1 MDQTLLLVII
11 LAAVA
16 VLLTFLVTFL
26 LLNSRNRVNMARMQG
41 VEASLTEKVTE
52 REAQIAGLRESGER
66 TLAELKAEQEKQL
79 NKIKDDREKQL
90 RELKEDQEKQLTAL
104 KEEQQNQLAAL
115 KKDQADL
122 IEKIKADH
130 DQQLEKVVAN
140 VRNELKLEYEES
152 LKARKEE
159 LAKGNKSD
167 IEGILNPLKESIEGM
182 RKVMKENSE
191 EHLKST
197 TELRSQLEQA
207 VKEMGARTADLGAKA
222 DSLSEALSG
231 RPKMQGNW
239 GENMLDS
246 ILAQEGL
253 IKGMHYTRED
263 AREDQSRPDFIF
275 HFKDGSQE
283 KDLIVD
289 SKVSL
294 TAFVRYVNAENEDAR
309 KAALEEHLQSINRH
323 IDELAR
329 KEYFK
334 KVDKGRAFTDQVVM
348 FMPIDQAFR
357 VALDAKPTLWQDA
370 YAKGV
375 LIATEQTIMPF
386 LKILQLTW
394 NKYQQDSNLQEI
406 KEAAE
411 RMIDR
416 VGLFYDSY
424 KDLGKRLK
432 ATIDTYNE
440 GITKLEDNGRS
451 ITTAAR
457 QVMKF
462 GIRRSKGK
470 EFQVPEDTVAL
481 PEKAGETQE

>member
-1 MDQTLLLVII
+1 MDQTLLIVII
-11 LAAVA
+11 AAAVA
-16 VLLTFLVTFL
+16 VLLAFLLPFL

-41 VEASLTEKVTE
+41 ELSSRDEKIRE
-52 REAQIAGLRESGER
+52 REARI
-66 TLAELKAEQEKQL
+66 TDLKA
-79 NKIKDDREKQL
+79 
-90 RELKEDQEKQLTAL
+90 DQEKRI
-104 KEEQQNQLAAL
+104 EEL
-115 KKDQADL
+115 KKERD
-122 IEKIKADH
+122 E
-130 DQQLEKVVAN
+130 QLQKVVAN
-140 VRNELKLEYEES
+140 VRNELRLEYEES
-152 LKARKEE
+152 LKAKKEE
-159 LAKGNKSD
+159 LSKGNKSD
-167 IEGILNPLKESIEGM
+167 IEGILNPLKESIVEM
-182 RKVMKENSE
+182 KKAMKENSD

-207 VKEMGARTADLGAKA
+207 VKEMGARTADIGAKA
-222 DSLSEALSG
+222 DNLSEALSG

-263 AREDQSRPDFIF
+263 AREDLSRPDFIF
-275 HFKDGSQE
+275 HFKDGNDE

-294 TAFVRYVNAENEDAR
+294 TAFVRYVNAGDEEER
-309 KAALEEHLQSINRH
+309 KAALDEHLKSISRH
-323 IDELAR
+323 IDELSR

-334 KVDKGRAFTDQVVM
+334 KVDKGKAFTDQVVM

-357 VALDAKPTLWQDA
+357 VALDADPMLWQDA

-406 KEAAE
+406 KDAAE
-411 RMIDR
+411 RMIER

-424 KDLGKRLK
+424 RDLGKRLK
-432 ATIDTYNE
+432 AACDTYNE

-462 GIRRSKGK
+462 GVKRSKGK
-470 EFQVPEDTVAL
+470 EFQVPEETVAL

>member
-1 MDQTLLLVII
+1 MDQTVLTVII

-16 VLLTFLVTFL
+16 VLLTFLITFL

-41 VEASLTEKVTE
+41 EVNSLGDQVKERDERITGLRGRLDSE
-52 REAQIAGLRESGER
+52 RERLEGVRRDEITALKEER
-66 TLAELKAEQEKQL
+66 
-79 NKIKDDREKQL
+79 DKQL
-90 RELKEDQEKQLTAL
+90 REL

-115 KKDQADL
+115 KKERD
-122 IEKIKADH
+122 E
-130 DQQLEKVVAN
+130 QLEKVVAN
-140 VRNELKLEYEES
+140 VRNELRLEYEES

-294 TAFVRYVNAENEDAR
+294 TAFVRYVNAESEDER

-357 VALDAKPTLWQDA
+357 LALDAKPTLWQDA
-370 YAKGV
+370 YSKGV

-406 KEAAE
+406 RDAAE
-411 RMIDR
+411 RMIER

-432 ATIDTYNE
+432 ATVDTYNE

-457 QVMKF
+457 QVMKY
-462 GIRRSKGK
+462 GVKRSKGK
-470 EFQVPEDTVAL
+470 EFQVPAETLAL
-481 PEKAGETQE
+481 PDSDAENAD

>member
-1 MDQTLLLVII
+1 MDQTVLTVII

-16 VLLTFLVTFL
+16 VLLTFLITFL

-41 VEASLTEKVTE
+41 EVNSLGDQVKERDERITGLRGRLDSE
-52 REAQIAGLRESGER
+52 RERLEGVRRDEITALKEER
-66 TLAELKAEQEKQL
+66 
-79 NKIKDDREKQL
+79 DKQL
-90 RELKEDQEKQLTAL
+90 REL

-115 KKDQADL
+115 KKERD
-122 IEKIKADH
+122 E
-130 DQQLEKVVAN
+130 QLEKVVAN
-140 VRNELKLEYEES
+140 VRNELRLEYEES

-294 TAFVRYVNAENEDAR
+294 TAFVRYVNAENEDER

-357 VALDAKPTLWQDA
+357 LALDARPTLWQDA

-406 KEAAE
+406 RDAAE
-411 RMIDR
+411 RMIER

-432 ATIDTYNE
+432 ATVDTYNE

-451 ITTAAR
+451 ITTAAK

-462 GIRRSKGK
+462 GVKRSKGK
-470 EFQVPEDTVAL
+470 EFQVPAETLAL
-481 PEKAGETQE
+481 PDSDAENAD

>member
-1 MDQTLLLVII
+1 MDQTVLTVII

-16 VLLTFLVTFL
+16 VLLTFLITFL

-41 VEASLTEKVTE
+41 EVNSLGDQVKERDERITGLRGRLDSE
-52 REAQIAGLRESGER
+52 RERLEGVRRDEITALKEER
-66 TLAELKAEQEKQL
+66 
-79 NKIKDDREKQL
+79 DKQL
-90 RELKEDQEKQLTAL
+90 REL

-115 KKDQADL
+115 KKERD
-122 IEKIKADH
+122 E
-130 DQQLEKVVAN
+130 QLEKVVAN
-140 VRNELKLEYEES
+140 VRNELRLEYEES

-294 TAFVRYVNAENEDAR
+294 TAFVRYVNAENEDER

-357 VALDAKPTLWQDA
+357 LALDAKPTLWQDA
-370 YAKGV
+370 YSKGV

-406 KEAAE
+406 RDAAE
-411 RMIDR
+411 RMIER

-432 ATIDTYNE
+432 ATVDTYNE

-451 ITTAAR
+451 ITTAAK

-462 GIRRSKGK
+462 GVKRSKGK
-470 EFQVPEDTVAL
+470 EFQVPSETVML
-481 PEKAGETQE
+481 PGSDAETSD

>member
-1 MDQTLLLVII
+1 MDQTVLTVII

-16 VLLTFLVTFL
+16 VLLTFLITFL

-41 VEASLTEKVTE
+41 EVNSLGDQVKERDERITGLRGRLDSE
-52 REAQIAGLRESGER
+52 RERLEGVRRDEITALKEER
-66 TLAELKAEQEKQL
+66 
-79 NKIKDDREKQL
+79 DKQL
-90 RELKEDQEKQLTAL
+90 REL

-115 KKDQADL
+115 KKERD
-122 IEKIKADH
+122 E
-130 DQQLEKVVAN
+130 QLEKVVAN
-140 VRNELKLEYEES
+140 VRNELRLEYEES

-294 TAFVRYVNAENEDAR
+294 TAFVRYVNAENEDER

-357 VALDAKPTLWQDA
+357 LALDAKPTLWQDA
-370 YAKGV
+370 YSKGV

-406 KEAAE
+406 RDAAE
-411 RMIDR
+411 RMIER

-432 ATIDTYNE
+432 ATVDTYNE

-451 ITTAAR
+451 ITTAAK

-462 GIRRSKGK
+462 GVKRSKGK
-470 EFQVPEDTVAL
+470 EFQVPAETLAL
-481 PEKAGETQE
+481 PDLDAENAD

>member
-1 MDQTLLLVII
+1 MPASFSFLLYLHNKDRCMDQTVLTVII

-16 VLLTFLVTFL
+16 VLLTFLITFL

-41 VEASLTEKVTE
+41 EVNALGDQVKERDERITGLRGRLDSE
-52 REAQIAGLRESGER
+52 RERLEGVRRDEITALKEER
-66 TLAELKAEQEKQL
+66 
-79 NKIKDDREKQL
+79 DKQL
-90 RELKEDQEKQLTAL
+90 REL

-115 KKDQADL
+115 KKERD
-122 IEKIKADH
+122 E
-130 DQQLEKVVAN
+130 QLEKVVAN
-140 VRNELKLEYEES
+140 VRNELRLEYEES

-294 TAFVRYVNAENEDAR
+294 TAFVRYVNAENDDER

-357 VALDAKPTLWQDA
+357 LALDAKPTLWQDA
-370 YAKGV
+370 YSKGV

-406 KEAAE
+406 RDAAE
-411 RMIDR
+411 RMIER

-432 ATIDTYNE
+432 ATVDTYNE

-462 GIRRSKGK
+462 GVKRSKGK
-470 EFQVPEDTVAL
+470 EFQVPAETLAL
-481 PEKAGETQE
+481 PDSDAENAD

>member
-1 MDQTLLLVII
+1 MDQTVLTVII

-16 VLLTFLVTFL
+16 VLLTFLITFL

-41 VEASLTEKVTE
+41 EVNSLGDQVKERDERITGLRGRLDSE
-52 REAQIAGLRESGER
+52 RERLEGVRRDEITALKEER
-66 TLAELKAEQEKQL
+66 
-79 NKIKDDREKQL
+79 DKQL
-90 RELKEDQEKQLTAL
+90 REL

-115 KKDQADL
+115 KKERD
-122 IEKIKADH
+122 E
-130 DQQLEKVVAN
+130 QLEKVVAN
-140 VRNELKLEYEES
+140 VRNELRLEYEES

-294 TAFVRYVNAENEDAR
+294 TAFVRYVNAESEDER

-357 VALDAKPTLWQDA
+357 LALDAKPTLWQDA

-406 KEAAE
+406 RDAAE
-411 RMIDR
+411 RMIER

-432 ATIDTYNE
+432 ATVDTYNE

-451 ITTAAR
+451 ITTAAK

-462 GIRRSKGK
+462 GVKRSKGK
-470 EFQVPEDTVAL
+470 EFQVPAETLAL
-481 PEKAGETQE
+481 PDSDAENAD

>member
-1 MDQTLLLVII
+1 MDQTVLTVII

-16 VLLTFLVTFL
+16 VLLTFLITFL

-41 VEASLTEKVTE
+41 EVNSLGDQVKERDERITGLRGRLDSE
-52 REAQIAGLRESGER
+52 RERLEGVRRDEITALKEER
-66 TLAELKAEQEKQL
+66 
-79 NKIKDDREKQL
+79 DKQL
-90 RELKEDQEKQLTAL
+90 REL

-115 KKDQADL
+115 KKERD
-122 IEKIKADH
+122 E
-130 DQQLEKVVAN
+130 QLEKVVAN
-140 VRNELKLEYEES
+140 VRNELRLEYEES

-222 DSLSEALSG
+222 DSLSEVLSG

-294 TAFVRYVNAENEDAR
+294 TAFVRYVNAENEDER

-357 VALDAKPTLWQDA
+357 LALDAKPTLWQDA
-370 YAKGV
+370 YSKGV

-406 KEAAE
+406 RDAAE
-411 RMIDR
+411 RMIER

-432 ATIDTYNE
+432 ATVDTYNE

-451 ITTAAR
+451 ITTAAK

-462 GIRRSKGK
+462 GVKRSKGK
-470 EFQVPEDTVAL
+470 EFQVPAETLAL
-481 PEKAGETQE
+481 PDSDAENAD

>member
-1 MDQTLLLVII
+1 
-11 LAAVA
+11 
-16 VLLTFLVTFL
+16 LVTFL
-26 LLNSRNRVNMARMQG
+26 LLNSRNRVNMTRMKG
-41 VEASLTEKVTE
+41 VEASLNEKVAE
-52 REAQIAGLRESGER
+52 REAQIVGLRESGEKS
-66 TLAELKAEQEKQL
+66 LAELRESQEKQL
-79 NKIKDDREKQL
+79 NEFKEEREKQL
-90 RELKEDQEKQLTAL
+90 RELKEEQEK
-104 KEEQQNQLAAL
+104 QLAAL
-115 KKDQADL
+115 KKERD
-122 IEKIKADH
+122 E
-130 DQQLEKVVAN
+130 QLEKVVAN

-167 IEGILNPLKESIEGM
+167 IEGILNPLKESIDGM
-182 RKVMKENSE
+182 RKVMKENSD

-207 VKEMGARTADLGAKA
+207 VKEMGARTADIGAKA

-263 AREDQSRPDFIF
+263 AREDLSRPDFIF
-275 HFKDGSQE
+275 HFKDGSEE

-294 TAFVRYVNAENEDAR
+294 TAFVRYVNAENEEER
-309 KAALEEHLQSINRH
+309 KTALDEHIQSINRH
-323 IDELAR
+323 IDELSR

-334 KVDKGRAFTDQVVM
+334 KVDKGKAFTDQVVM

-451 ITTAAR
+451 ITTAAK

-462 GIRRSKGK
+462 GIKRSKGK

-481 PEKAGETQE
+481 PEKAEDTQE

>member
-1 MDQTLLLVII
+1 MDQTVLTVII

-16 VLLTFLVTFL
+16 VLLTFLITFL

-41 VEASLTEKVTE
+41 EVNSLGDQVKERDERITGLRGRLDSE
-52 REAQIAGLRESGER
+52 RERLEGVRRDEITALKEER
-66 TLAELKAEQEKQL
+66 
-79 NKIKDDREKQL
+79 DKQL
-90 RELKEDQEKQLTAL
+90 REL

-115 KKDQADL
+115 KKERD
-122 IEKIKADH
+122 E
-130 DQQLEKVVAN
+130 QLEKVVAN
-140 VRNELKLEYEES
+140 VRNELRLEYEES

-294 TAFVRYVNAENEDAR
+294 TAFVRYVNAENDDER

-357 VALDAKPTLWQDA
+357 LALDAKPTLWQDA
-370 YAKGV
+370 YSKGV

-406 KEAAE
+406 RDAAE
-411 RMIDR
+411 RMIER

-432 ATIDTYNE
+432 ATVDTYNE

-451 ITTAAR
+451 ITTAAK

-462 GIRRSKGK
+462 GVKRSKGK
-470 EFQVPEDTVAL
+470 EFQVPAETLAL
-481 PEKAGETQE
+481 PDSDAENAD

>member
-1 MDQTLLLVII
+1 MDQTVLTVII
-11 LAAVA
+11 FAAVA
-16 VLLTFLVTFL
+16 VLLTFLITFL

-41 VEASLTEKVTE
+41 EVNSLGDQVKERDERITGLRGRLDSE
-52 REAQIAGLRESGER
+52 RERMEGVRRDEITALKEER
-66 TLAELKAEQEKQL
+66 
-79 NKIKDDREKQL
+79 DKQL
-90 RELKEDQEKQLTAL
+90 REL

-115 KKDQADL
+115 KKERD
-122 IEKIKADH
+122 E
-130 DQQLEKVVAN
+130 QLEKVVAN
-140 VRNELKLEYEES
+140 VRNELRLEYEES

-294 TAFVRYVNAENEDAR
+294 TAFVRYVNAENEDER

-357 VALDAKPTLWQDA
+357 LALDAKPTLWQDA
-370 YAKGV
+370 YSKGV

-406 KEAAE
+406 RDAAE
-411 RMIDR
+411 RMIER

-432 ATIDTYNE
+432 ATVDTYNE

-451 ITTAAR
+451 ITTAAK

-462 GIRRSKGK
+462 GVKRSKGK
-470 EFQVPEDTVAL
+470 EFQVPAETLAL
-481 PEKAGETQE
+481 PDSDAENAD

>member
-41 VEASLTEKVTE
+41 EVNSLDDQVKE
-52 REAQIAGLRESGER
+52 RDSRITGLRERLDSER
-66 TLAELKAEQEKQL
+66 ERLEGV
-79 NKIKDDREKQL
+79 R
-90 RELKEDQEKQLTAL
+90 KEEIAAL
-104 KEEQQNQLAAL
+104 KEEQKQQLASI
-115 KKDQADL
+115 KEEQ
-122 IEKIKADH
+122 EK
-130 DQQLEKVVAN
+130 QLEKVVAN

-263 AREDQSRPDFIF
+263 AREDLSRPDFIF
-275 HFKDGSQE
+275 HFKDGSEE

-294 TAFVRYVNAENEDAR
+294 TAFVRYVNAENDDDR
-309 KAALEEHLQSINRH
+309 KTALEEHLQSINRH
-323 IDELAR
+323 IDELSR

-432 ATIDTYNE
+432 ATIETYNE

-462 GIRRSKGK
+462 GIKRSKGK

>member
-1 MDQTLLLVII
+1 MDQTVLTVII

-16 VLLTFLVTFL
+16 VLLTFLITFL

-41 VEASLTEKVTE
+41 EVNSLGDQVKERDERITGLRGRLDSE
-52 REAQIAGLRESGER
+52 RERLEGVRRDEITALKEER
-66 TLAELKAEQEKQL
+66 
-79 NKIKDDREKQL
+79 DKQL
-90 RELKEDQEKQLTAL
+90 REL

-115 KKDQADL
+115 KKERD
-122 IEKIKADH
+122 E
-130 DQQLEKVVAN
+130 QLEKVVAN
-140 VRNELKLEYEES
+140 VRNELRLEYEES

-294 TAFVRYVNAENEDAR
+294 TAFVRYVNAENEDER

-357 VALDAKPTLWQDA
+357 LALDAKPTLWQDA

-406 KEAAE
+406 RDAAE
-411 RMIDR
+411 RMIER

-432 ATIDTYNE
+432 ATVDTYNE

-451 ITTAAR
+451 ITTAAK

-462 GIRRSKGK
+462 GVKRSKGK
-470 EFQVPEDTVAL
+470 EFQVPAETLAL
-481 PEKAGETQE
+481 PDSDAENAD

>member
-16 VLLTFLVTFL
+16 VVLTFLVTFL
-26 LLNSRNRVNMARMQG
+26 LLNSRNRVNMTRMKG
-41 VEASLTEKVTE
+41 VEASLNEKVAE
-52 REAQIAGLRESGER
+52 RESRIAGLQESREKE
-66 TLAELKAEQEKQL
+66 LAQFKEE
-79 NKIKDDREKQL
+79 REKQL
-90 RELKEDQEKQLTAL
+90 KEL
-104 KEEQQNQLAAL
+104 KEEQEKQLAAL
-115 KKDQADL
+115 KKERD
-122 IEKIKADH
+122 E
-130 DQQLEKVVAN
+130 QLEKVVAN

-182 RKVMKENSE
+182 RKAMKENSD

-207 VKEMGARTADLGAKA
+207 VKEMGARTADIGAKA

-231 RPKMQGNW
+231 KPKMQGNW

-263 AREDQSRPDFIF
+263 TREDKSRPDFIF
-275 HFKDGSQE
+275 HFKDGSEE

-294 TAFVRYVNAENEDAR
+294 TAFVRFVNAENEEER
-309 KAALEEHLQSINRH
+309 KTALDEHLKSIGRH
-323 IDELAR
+323 IDELSK

-334 KVDKGRAFTDQVVM
+334 KVDKGKAFTDQVVM

-357 VALDAKPTLWQDA
+357 VALDADPMLWQNA

-394 NKYQQDSNLQEI
+394 NKYQQDSNLQKI
-406 KEAAE
+406 KDAAE
-411 RMIDR
+411 LMIDR
-416 VGLFYDSY
+416 VGLFFDSY
-424 KDLGKRLK
+424 KDLGRSIKSVC
-432 ATIDTYNE
+432 DNYNS
-440 GITKLEDNGRS
+440 GIVKLRDDGKS
-451 ITTAAR
+451 ITTAAK
-457 QVMKF
+457 QVMKL
-462 GIRRSKGK
+462 GIKRSKGQ
-470 EFQVPEDTVAL
+470 ELQQPEDTVEL
-481 PEKAGETQE
+481 PEKARETLE

>member
-1 MDQTLLLVII
+1 MDQTLLIVII
-11 LAAVA
+11 AAAVA
-16 VLLTFLVTFL
+16 VLFAFLMPFL

-41 VEASLTEKVTE
+41 EVKALDDQVKE
-52 REAQIAGLRESGER
+52 RDGRITGLRERLDSER
-66 TLAELKAEQEKQL
+66 ERLEGVRKEEIAA
-79 NKIKDDREKQL
+79 
-90 RELKEDQEKQLTAL
+90 LKEEQKQQLTAL
-104 KEEQQNQLAAL
+104 KEERDAE
-115 KKDQADL
+115 
-122 IEKIKADH
+122 IEKM
-130 DQQLEKVVAN
+130 VAN
-140 VRNELKLEYEES
+140 VRKELRLEYEES
-152 LKARKEE
+152 LKAKKEE
-159 LAKGNKSD
+159 LSKGNKSD

-182 RKVMKENSE
+182 KKAMKENSD

-207 VKEMGARTADLGAKA
+207 VKEMGARTADIGAKA
-222 DSLSEALSG
+222 DNLSEALSG

-263 AREDQSRPDFIF
+263 AREDLSRPDFIF
-275 HFKDGSQE
+275 HFKDGNDE

-294 TAFVRYVNAENEDAR
+294 TAFVRYVNAGDEEER
-309 KAALEEHLQSINRH
+309 KAALDEHLKSIGRH
-323 IDELAR
+323 IDELSR

-334 KVDKGRAFTDQVVM
+334 KVDKGKAFTDQVVM

-357 VALDAKPTLWQDA
+357 VALDADPMLWQDA

-411 RMIDR
+411 RMIER

-432 ATIDTYNE
+432 AACDTYNE

-462 GIRRSKGK
+462 GVKRSKGK
-470 EFQVPEDTVAL
+470 EFQVPEETVAL